1 MVRAHFFAVTYII
14 HVSTHPNPFTNGVVI
29 KAESESDCEF
39 R

>member
-1 MVRAHFFAVTYII
+1 MVRAHFFAV

-29 KAESESDCEF
+29 KAQSDSYGEF